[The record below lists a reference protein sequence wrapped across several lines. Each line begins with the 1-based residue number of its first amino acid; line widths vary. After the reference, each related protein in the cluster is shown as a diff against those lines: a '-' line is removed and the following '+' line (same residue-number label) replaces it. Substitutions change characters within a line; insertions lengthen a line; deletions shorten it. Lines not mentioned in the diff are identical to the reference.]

1 MFAEACHEFA
11 EATFIVGVPV
21 ILRDLPLGL
30 RRGAGDA
37 GQQQQAHETGQKA
50 HVAPAPRVLSP
61 WQDCMKS
68 LELQPETANPPRR
81 PCPIMVNIETSV
93 DSGG

>member
-1 MFAEACHEFA
+1 
-11 EATFIVGVPV
+11 
-21 ILRDLPLGL
+21 
-30 RRGAGDA
+30 
-37 GQQQQAHETGQKA
+37 
-50 HVAPAPRVLSP
+50 
-61 WQDCMKS
+61 MKS